1 MTCMSGAGVG
11 APAKIDA
18 RELSRIDP
26 LDVSVGD
33 PVIDE
38 RPANEPSLGKRRGRG
53 EEIRSVR
60 ATGFEGDDSGADG
73 AEYASRMMDG
83 DGASTDTDGAG
94 KATDEEEMKYG
105 LGRAA
110 VNETFDCF

>member
-18 RELSRIDP
+18 RELSPIDP
-26 LDVSVGD
+26 LDVSAGD
-33 PVIDE
+33 PVIDD
-38 RPANEPSLGKRRGRG
+38 NEPSLGKRRGRG
-53 EEIRSVR
+53 EEIRSVG
-60 ATGFEGDDSGADG
+60 ATRFEGDDSGADG

-83 DGASTDTDGAG
+83 DGAATDTDGAG
-94 KATDEEEMKYG
+94 KATDEEEMEYG